1 MIGIGKKLLKVVNL
15 LINMRYA
22 FLRGIQL
29 FAMIIIISGFV
40 LGIRLRNMDIELS
53 SLVIGSGIFYMAN
66 LFLNKSNK

>member
-1 MIGIGKKLLKVVNL
+1 MK
-15 LINMRYA
+15 YA

-53 SLVIGSGIFYMAN
+53 SLAIGAGIFYVAN
-66 LFLNKSNK
+66 LFLNKTN

>member
-1 MIGIGKKLLKVVNL
+1 
-15 LINMRYA
+15 MRYA

-40 LGIRLRNMDIELS
+40 IGIRLRNMDIELS

-66 LFLNKSNK
+66 LFLNKTNK

>member
-40 LGIRLRNMDIELS
+40 MGIRLRNMDIELS
-53 SLVIGSGIFYMAN
+53 SLVIGAVIFYMAN
-66 LFLNKSNK
+66 LLIEKSN

>member
-1 MIGIGKKLLKVVNL
+1 MIGIGKKLLKVLNL

-40 LGIRLRNMDIELS
+40 IGIRLRNMDIELS
-53 SLVIGSGIFYMAN
+53 SLVIGAVIFYMAN
-66 LFLNKSNK
+66 LFLDKSN

>member
-1 MIGIGKKLLKVVNL
+1 MIGIGKKLLKVLNL

-40 LGIRLRNMDIELS
+40 IGIRLRNMDIELS
-53 SLVIGSGIFYMAN
+53 SLVIGAVIFYMAN
-66 LFLNKSNK
+66 LFFDKSN

>member
-1 MIGIGKKLLKVVNL
+1 MIGIGKNFLKVLNL

-40 LGIRLRNMDIELS
+40 IGIRLRNMDIELS
-53 SLVIGSGIFYMAN
+53 SLVIGAVIFYMAN
-66 LFLNKSNK
+66 LFLDKSN

>member
-22 FLRGIQL
+22 FLRGVQL

-40 LGIRLRNMDIELS
+40 MGIRLRNMDIELS
-53 SLVIGSGIFYMAN
+53 SLVIGAGIFYVAN
-66 LFLNKSNK
+66 LFLDKSN

>member
-1 MIGIGKKLLKVVNL
+1 MIGIGKKLLKVLNL

-40 LGIRLRNMDIELS
+40 IGIRLRNMDIELS
-53 SLVIGSGIFYMAN
+53 SLVIGAVIFYMAN
-66 LFLNKSNK
+66 HFLDKSN

>member
-1 MIGIGKKLLKVVNL
+1 MIGIGKKLLKVLNL

-40 LGIRLRNMDIELS
+40 IGIRLRNMDIELS
-53 SLVIGSGIFYMAN
+53 SLVIGAIIFYMAN
-66 LFLNKSNK
+66 LFLDKSN

>member
-1 MIGIGKKLLKVVNL
+1 MIGIGKKLLKALNL

-40 LGIRLRNMDIELS
+40 IGIRLRNMDIELS
-53 SLVIGSGIFYMAN
+53 SLVIGAVIFYMAN
-66 LFLNKSNK
+66 LFLDKSN

>member
-40 LGIRLRNMDIELS
+40 MGIRLRNMDIELS
-53 SLVIGSGIFYMAN
+53 SLVIGAVIFYMAN
-66 LFLNKSNK
+66 ILIEKSN

>member
-1 MIGIGKKLLKVVNL
+1 MIGIGKKLLKVLNL

-40 LGIRLRNMDIELS
+40 IGIRLRNMDIELS
-53 SLVIGSGIFYMAN
+53 SLVIGAIIFYMAN
-66 LFLNKSNK
+66 LLIEKSN

>member
-1 MIGIGKKLLKVVNL
+1 MG
-15 LINMRYA
+15 YA

-53 SLVIGSGIFYMAN
+53 SLVIGAGIFYVAN
-66 LFLNKSNK
+66 LFLNKAD

>member
-1 MIGIGKKLLKVVNL
+1 MIGIGNKLLKVLNL

-40 LGIRLRNMDIELS
+40 IGIRLRNMDIELS
-53 SLVIGSGIFYMAN
+53 SLVIGAVIFYMAN
-66 LFLNKSNK
+66 LFLDKSN

>member
-1 MIGIGKKLLKVVNL
+1 MIGIGKKLLKVLNL

-40 LGIRLRNMDIELS
+40 MGIRLRNMDIELS
-53 SLVIGSGIFYMAN
+53 SLVIGAVIFYMAN
-66 LFLNKSNK
+66 LLIEKSN

>member
-40 LGIRLRNMDIELS
+40 MGIRLRNMDIELS
-53 SLVIGSGIFYMAN
+53 SLVIGAGIFYMAN
-66 LFLNKSNK
+66 LFLNKSN